1 MLGVKYDRF
10 SHSSDHFD
18 ILMDYCKQLIEKGI
32 AYCDDTEP
40 EQMKQHREQR
50 QESVNR
56 INSVEKNL
64 KLWSDMIAGNEQGQ
78 KCCVRLKIN
87 MNSNNGCMRDP
98 TIYRCKPE
106 EHVRTGNKY
115 KYTITLIFV
124 FQLIRHLSFL
134 KGFIQRMISPVR
146 LLTVSKEVEE
156 N

>member
-10 SHSSDHFD
+10 THTSDHFD
-18 ILMDYCKQLIEKGI
+18 ILLDYCKQLIEKGV

-40 EQMKQHREQR
+40 ELMKQQREQR
-50 QESVNR
+50 HESVNR
-56 INSVEKNL
+56 NNSVEKNL

-87 MNSNNGCMRDP
+87 MNANNGCMRDP

-115 KYTITLIFV
+115 KYEIEIIHSINRSSCFSQGSIQPMILLV
-124 FQLIRHLSFL
+124 QLSI
-134 KGFIQRMISPVR
+134 
-146 LLTVSKEVEE
+146 VSKEV
-156 N
+156 

>member
-1 MLGVKYDRF
+1 MLGVSYDRF
-10 SHSSDHFD
+10 THTSDHFD
-18 ILMDYCKQLIEKGI
+18 TLIDYCKKLIEQGV

-40 EQMKQHREQR
+40 EEMKQQREQR

-56 INSVEKNL
+56 NNTVEKNL

-115 KYTITLIFV
+115 K
-124 FQLIRHLSFL
+124 
-134 KGFIQRMISPVR
+134 
-146 LLTVSKEVEE
+146 
-156 N
+156 